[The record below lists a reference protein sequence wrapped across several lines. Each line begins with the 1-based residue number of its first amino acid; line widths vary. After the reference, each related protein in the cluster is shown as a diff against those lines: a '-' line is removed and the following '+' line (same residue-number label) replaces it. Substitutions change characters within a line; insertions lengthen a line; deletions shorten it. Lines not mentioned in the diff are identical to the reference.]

1 MSNIVSNQTYDKLSY
16 SKGKITYHDYVTNKL
31 DNVHNMLF
39 DDALQKYMLANPN
52 LLHGS
57 NEEFYKSEYDK
68 LKTKYRIIDIKREIY
83 FEPSVAKL
91 IPKHNIDD
99 KKLNIDLTQ
108 YWNNDYV
115 VKNIFLDYRVKPIA
129 NNFAEYRFKL
139 AKDIPQQDTTDIKN
153 ACICDAEIIE
163 WDYVRGRAKLRSRVW
178 DTEFYVDYKYTNSE
192 VKESDSLS
200 IDNLFATI
208 LNKNKTK

>member
-1 MSNIVSNQTYDKLSY
+1 MSSIVSNKTYDKLSY

-39 DDALQKYMLANPN
+39 DDALQKYMLENPN
-52 LLHGS
+52 LLQSS
-57 NEEFYKSEYDK
+57 NEEFYKNGYDK
-68 LKTKYRIIDIKREIY
+68 LKEKYRIIDIKREIY

-91 IPKHNIDD
+91 IPKHNIDS
-99 KKLNIDLTQ
+99 KKLNIDLEQ

-129 NNFAEYRFKL
+129 NNLAEYG
-139 AKDIPQQDTTDIKN
+139 DISRQDTMDINN
-153 ACICDAEIIE
+153 ARIYDAEIIE

-178 DTEFYVDYKYTNSE
+178 NIEFYIDYKYINSD

-200 IDNLFATI
+200 IDNTFASLI
-208 LNKNKTK
+208 RKNKTK

>member
-1 MSNIVSNQTYDKLSY
+1 MSNIVSNKTYDKLSY

-39 DDALQKYMLANPN
+39 DDALQKYMLE
-52 LLHGS
+52 HGY
-57 NEEFYKSEYDK
+57 ND
-68 LKTKYRIIDIKREIY
+68 LKQKYRIIDIKREIY

-91 IPKHNIDD
+91 IPKHNIDE
-99 KKLNIDLTQ
+99 KLNIDLTH
-108 YWNNDYV
+108 YWNNDYI

-129 NNFAEYRFKL
+129 NNFAEYRFRL

-200 IDNLFATI
+200 IDNLFASI

>member
-1 MSNIVSNQTYDKLSY
+1 MSNTVSNKTYDKLSY

-39 DDALQKYMLANPN
+39 DDALQKYMLE
-52 LLHGS
+52 HGY
-57 NEEFYKSEYDK
+57 ND
-68 LKTKYRIIDIKREIY
+68 LKQKYRIIDIKREIY

-99 KKLNIDLTQ
+99 KKLNIDLEK
-108 YWNNDYV
+108 YWNNDYI

-129 NNFAEYRFKL
+129 NNLAEYG
-139 AKDIPQQDTTDIKN
+139 DISRQDTMDINN
-153 ACICDAEIIE
+153 ARIYDAEIIE

-178 DTEFYVDYKYTNSE
+178 NIEFYIDYKYINSD
-192 VKESDSLS
+192 VKEAESLS
-200 IDNLFATI
+200 IDNTFASLI
-208 LNKNKTK
+208 RKNKTKE

>member
-1 MSNIVSNQTYDKLSY
+1 MSSIVSNKTYDKLSY

-39 DDALQKYMLANPN
+39 DDALQKYMLDN
-52 LLHGS
+52 LWRYS
-57 NEEFYKSEYDK
+57 KEEFYEHGYND
-68 LKTKYRIIDIKREIY
+68 LKQKYRIIDIKREIY

-91 IPKHNIDD
+91 IPKHNIDE
-99 KKLNIDLTQ
+99 KLNIDLTQ

-129 NNFAEYRFKL
+129 NNLAEYRFRL

-200 IDNLFATI
+200 IDNLFASI

>member
-1 MSNIVSNQTYDKLSY
+1 MSNIVSNKTYDKLSY

-39 DDALQKYMLANPN
+39 DDALQKYMLDK
-52 LLHGS
+52 LWIDS
-57 NEEFYKSEYDK
+57 KEEFYEHGYNE
-68 LKTKYRIIDIKREIY
+68 LKQKYRIIDIKREIY

-99 KKLNIDLTQ
+99 KKLNIDLEQ

-115 VKNIFLDYRVKPIA
+115 VKNIFLDYRVKPIV
-129 NNFAEYRFKL
+129 NNLAEYGDTYR
-139 AKDIPQQDTTDIKN
+139 QDTTNINN
-153 ACICDAEIIE
+153 ARIYDAEIIE

-178 DTEFYVDYKYTNSE
+178 NIDFYIDYKYINSD
-192 VKESDSLS
+192 VKEAESLS
-200 IDNLFATI
+200 IDNTFASLI
-208 LNKNKTK
+208 RKNKTKE

>member
-1 MSNIVSNQTYDKLSY
+1 MSSIVSNKTYDKLSY

-52 LLHGS
+52 LLQSS
-57 NEEFYKSEYDK
+57 NEEFYKSGYDK
-68 LKTKYRIIDIKREIY
+68 LKEKYRIIDIKREIY

-91 IPKHNIDD
+91 IPKHNIDG
-99 KKLNIDLTQ
+99 KKLNIDLEK
-108 YWNNDYV
+108 YWNKDYI

-129 NNFAEYRFKL
+129 NNLAEYGEISR
-139 AKDIPQQDTTDIKN
+139 QDTMYINN
-153 ACICDAEIIE
+153 ARIYDAEIIE

-178 DTEFYVDYKYTNSE
+178 NIEFYIDYKYINSD
-192 VKESDSLS
+192 VKEAESLS
-200 IDNLFATI
+200 IDNTFASLI
-208 LNKNKTK
+208 RKNKTK

>member
-1 MSNIVSNQTYDKLSY
+1 MSSIVSNKTYDKLSY

-39 DDALQKYMLANPN
+39 DDALQKYMLENPN
-52 LLHGS
+52 LLQSS
-57 NEEFYKSEYDK
+57 NEEFYKNGYDK
-68 LKTKYRIIDIKREIY
+68 LKEKYRIIDIKREIY

-91 IPKHNIDD
+91 IPKHNIDS

-129 NNFAEYRFKL
+129 NNLAEYG
-139 AKDIPQQDTTDIKN
+139 DISRQDTMDINN
-153 ACICDAEIIE
+153 ARIYDAEIIE

-200 IDNLFATI
+200 IDNLFASI

>member
-1 MSNIVSNQTYDKLSY
+1 MSNIVSNKTYDKLSY

-39 DDALQKYMLANPN
+39 DDALQKYMLDK
-52 LLHGS
+52 LWIDS
-57 NEEFYKSEYDK
+57 KEEFYEHGYNE
-68 LKTKYRIIDIKREIY
+68 LNQKYRIIDIKREIY

-91 IPKHNIDD
+91 IPKYNIDE
-99 KKLNIDLTQ
+99 KLNIDLTQ
-108 YWNNDYV
+108 YWNNDYI

-129 NNFAEYRFKL
+129 NNFAEYRFRL

-208 LNKNKTK
+208 LNKNKTEQ

>member
-1 MSNIVSNQTYDKLSY
+1 MSSIVSNKTYDKLSY

-39 DDALQKYMLANPN
+39 DDALQKYMLDN
-52 LLHGS
+52 LWIDS
-57 NEEFYKSEYDK
+57 EEEFYEHGYND
-68 LKTKYRIIDIKREIY
+68 LKQKYRIIDIKREIY

-91 IPKHNIDD
+91 IPKHNIDE
-99 KKLNIDLTQ
+99 KLNIDLTQ

-129 NNFAEYRFKL
+129 NNLAEYG
-139 AKDIPQQDTTDIKN
+139 DISRQDTMDINN
-153 ACICDAEIIE
+153 ARIYDAEIIE

-178 DTEFYVDYKYTNSE
+178 NIEFYIDYKYINSD
-192 VKESDSLS
+192 VKEAESLS
-200 IDNLFATI
+200 IDNTFASLI
-208 LNKNKTK
+208 RKNKTKE

>member
-1 MSNIVSNQTYDKLSY
+1 MSSIVSNKTYDKLSY

-39 DDALQKYMLANPN
+39 DDALQKYMLE
-52 LLHGS
+52 HGY
-57 NEEFYKSEYDK
+57 ND
-68 LKTKYRIIDIKREIY
+68 LKQKYRIIDIKREIY

-108 YWNNDYV
+108 YWNNDYI

-129 NNFAEYRFKL
+129 NNFAEYRFRL

-153 ACICDAEIIE
+153 ACIYDAEIVE

-200 IDNLFATI
+200 IDNTFASLI
-208 LNKNKTK
+208 RKNKTK

>member
-39 DDALQKYMLANPN
+39 DDALQKYMLDK
-52 LLHGS
+52 LWIDS
-57 NEEFYKSEYDK
+57 KEEFYEHGYNE
-68 LKTKYRIIDIKREIY
+68 LKQEYRIIDIKREIY

-91 IPKHNIDD
+91 IPKHNIDE
-99 KKLNIDLTQ
+99 KLNIDLEQ
-108 YWNNDYV
+108 YWNNDYI

-153 ACICDAEIIE
+153 ACICDAEIVE

>member
-1 MSNIVSNQTYDKLSY
+1 MSSIVSNKTYDKLSY

-52 LLHGS
+52 LFHSS
-57 NEEFYKSEYDK
+57 NEEFYKSGYDK
-68 LKTKYRIIDIKREIY
+68 LKEKYRIIDIKREIY

-91 IPKHNIDD
+91 IPKHNIDS
-99 KKLNIDLTQ
+99 KKLNIDLEQ

-129 NNFAEYRFKL
+129 NNLAEYG
-139 AKDIPQQDTTDIKN
+139 DISRQDTMDINN
-153 ACICDAEIIE
+153 ARIYDAEIIE

-178 DTEFYVDYKYTNSE
+178 NIEFYIDYKYINSD
-192 VKESDSLS
+192 VKEAESLS
-200 IDNLFATI
+200 IDNTFASLI
-208 LNKNKTK
+208 IKNKTK

>member
-1 MSNIVSNQTYDKLSY
+1 MSNIVSNKTYDKLSY

-39 DDALQKYMLANPN
+39 DDALQKYMLDK
-52 LLHGS
+52 LWIDS
-57 NEEFYKSEYDK
+57 KEEFYEHGYNE
-68 LKTKYRIIDIKREIY
+68 LKQKYRIIDIKREIY

-99 KKLNIDLTQ
+99 KKLNIDLEQ

-129 NNFAEYRFKL
+129 NNLAEYGDTYRQDI
-139 AKDIPQQDTTDIKN
+139 KDITKDINN
-153 ACICDAEIIE
+153 ARIYDAEIIE

-178 DTEFYVDYKYTNSE
+178 NIEFYVDYKYINSD
-192 VKESDSLS
+192 VKEAESLS
-200 IDNLFATI
+200 IDNTFASLI
-208 LNKNKTK
+208 RKNKTKE

>member
-1 MSNIVSNQTYDKLSY
+1 MSNIVSNKTYDKLSY

-39 DDALQKYMLANPN
+39 DDALQKYMLDN
-52 LLHGS
+52 LWRDS
-57 NEEFYKSEYDK
+57 EEEFYEHGYNN
-68 LKTKYRIIDIKREIY
+68 LKQKYRIIDIKREIY

-91 IPKHNIDD
+91 IPKHNIDE
-99 KKLNIDLTQ
+99 KLNIDLEQ

-129 NNFAEYRFKL
+129 NNLAEYG
-139 AKDIPQQDTTDIKN
+139 DISRQDTTDINN
-153 ACICDAEIIE
+153 ARIYDAEIIE

-178 DTEFYVDYKYTNSE
+178 NIEFYIDYKYINSD
-192 VKESDSLS
+192 VKEAESLS
-200 IDNLFATI
+200 IDNTFASLI
-208 LNKNKTK
+208 RKNKTK

>member
-39 DDALQKYMLANPN
+39 DDALQKYMLDN
-52 LLHGS
+52 LWRDS
-57 NEEFYKSEYDK
+57 EEEFYEHGYND
-68 LKTKYRIIDIKREIY
+68 LKQKYRIIDIKREIY

-91 IPKHNIDD
+91 IPKHNIDE
-99 KKLNIDLTQ
+99 KLNIDLTQ
-108 YWNNDYV
+108 YWNNDYI

-129 NNFAEYRFKL
+129 NNLAEYG
-139 AKDIPQQDTTDIKN
+139 DISRQDTMDINN
-153 ACICDAEIIE
+153 ARIYDAEIIE

-178 DTEFYVDYKYTNSE
+178 NIEFYIDYKYINSD
-192 VKESDSLS
+192 VKEAESLS
-200 IDNLFATI
+200 IDNTFASLI
-208 LNKNKTK
+208 RKNKTKE

>member
-1 MSNIVSNQTYDKLSY
+1 MSSIVSNKTYDKLSY

-39 DDALQKYMLANPN
+39 DDALQKYMLE
-52 LLHGS
+52 HGY
-57 NEEFYKSEYDK
+57 ND
-68 LKTKYRIIDIKREIY
+68 LKQKYRIIDIKREIY

-108 YWNNDYV
+108 YWNNDYI

-129 NNFAEYRFKL
+129 NNFAEYRFRL
-139 AKDIPQQDTTDIKN
+139 AKDIPQQDTKDINN
-153 ACICDAEIIE
+153 ARIYDAEIIE

-178 DTEFYVDYKYTNSE
+178 NIEFYVDYKYINSD
-192 VKESDSLS
+192 VKEAESLS
-200 IDNLFATI
+200 IDNTFASLI
-208 LNKNKTK
+208 RKNKTK

>member
-39 DDALQKYMLANPN
+39 DDALQKYMLDN
-52 LLHGS
+52 LWRDS
-57 NEEFYKSEYDK
+57 KEEFYEHGYNE
-68 LKTKYRIIDIKREIY
+68 LKQEYRIIDIKREIY

-99 KKLNIDLTQ
+99 KKLNIDLEQ

-129 NNFAEYRFKL
+129 NNFAEYRFRL

>member
-1 MSNIVSNQTYDKLSY
+1 MSSIVSNKTYDKLSY

-39 DDALQKYMLANPN
+39 DDALQKYMLDN
-52 LLHGS
+52 LWRDS
-57 NEEFYKSEYDK
+57 KEEFYEHGYND
-68 LKTKYRIIDIKREIY
+68 LKQKYRIIDIKREIY

-91 IPKHNIDD
+91 IPKHNIDE
-99 KKLNIDLTQ
+99 KLNIDLTQ

-129 NNFAEYRFKL
+129 NSLAEYG
-139 AKDIPQQDTTDIKN
+139 DISRQDTMDINN
-153 ACICDAEIIE
+153 ARIYDAEIIE

-178 DTEFYVDYKYTNSE
+178 NIEFYIDYKYINSD
-192 VKESDSLS
+192 VKEAESLS
-200 IDNLFATI
+200 IDNTFASLI
-208 LNKNKTK
+208 IKNKTK

>member
-1 MSNIVSNQTYDKLSY
+1 MSSIVSNKTYDKLSY

-39 DDALQKYMLANPN
+39 DDALQKYMLE
-52 LLHGS
+52 HGY
-57 NEEFYKSEYDK
+57 ND
-68 LKTKYRIIDIKREIY
+68 LKQKYRIIDIKREIY

-108 YWNNDYV
+108 YWNNDYI

-129 NNFAEYRFKL
+129 NNLAEYG
-139 AKDIPQQDTTDIKN
+139 DISRQDTMDINN
-153 ACICDAEIIE
+153 ARIYDAEIIE

-178 DTEFYVDYKYTNSE
+178 NIEFYIDYKYINSD
-192 VKESDSLS
+192 VKEAESLS
-200 IDNLFATI
+200 IDNTFASLI
-208 LNKNKTK
+208 RKNKTKE

>member
-1 MSNIVSNQTYDKLSY
+1 MSNIVSNKTYDKLSY

-39 DDALQKYMLANPN
+39 DDALQKYMLE
-52 LLHGS
+52 HGY
-57 NEEFYKSEYDK
+57 ND
-68 LKTKYRIIDIKREIY
+68 LKQKYRIIDIKREIY
-83 FEPSVAKL
+83 FEPSIAKL
-91 IPKHNIDD
+91 IPKHNIDG
-99 KKLNIDLTQ
+99 KKLNIDLEK
-108 YWNNDYV
+108 YWNNDYI

-129 NNFAEYRFKL
+129 NNLAEYGDTYR
-139 AKDIPQQDTTDIKN
+139 QDTRDINN
-153 ACICDAEIIE
+153 ARIYDAEIIE

-178 DTEFYVDYKYTNSE
+178 NIEFYVDYKYINSD
-192 VKESDSLS
+192 VKEAESLS

>member
-1 MSNIVSNQTYDKLSY
+1 MSSIVSNKTYDKLSY

-39 DDALQKYMLANPN
+39 DDALQKYMLE
-52 LLHGS
+52 HGY
-57 NEEFYKSEYDK
+57 ND
-68 LKTKYRIIDIKREIY
+68 LKQKYRIIDIKREIY
-83 FEPSVAKL
+83 FEPSIAKL

-99 KKLNIDLTQ
+99 KKLNIDLEQ
-108 YWNNDYV
+108 YWNNDYI

-129 NNFAEYRFKL
+129 NNLAEYGDTYRQDT
-139 AKDIPQQDTTDIKN
+139 KDINN
-153 ACICDAEIIE
+153 ARIYDAEIIE

-178 DTEFYVDYKYTNSE
+178 NIEFYVDYKYINSD

-200 IDNLFATI
+200 IDNTFASLI
-208 LNKNKTK
+208 RKNKTK

>member
-39 DDALQKYMLANPN
+39 DDALQKYMLKN
-52 LLHGS
+52 LWRDS
-57 NEEFYKSEYDK
+57 KEEFYEHGYNE
-68 LKTKYRIIDIKREIY
+68 LKQEYRIIDIKREIY

-91 IPKHNIDD
+91 IPKHNIDN

-129 NNFAEYRFKL
+129 NNLAEYGDTYR
-139 AKDIPQQDTTDIKN
+139 QDTEDINN
-153 ACICDAEIIE
+153 ARIYDAEIIE

-178 DTEFYVDYKYTNSE
+178 NIEFYIDYKYINSD
-192 VKESDSLS
+192 VKEAESLS
-200 IDNLFATI
+200 IDNTFASLI
-208 LNKNKTK
+208 RKNKTKE

>member
-1 MSNIVSNQTYDKLSY
+1 MSSIVSNKTYDKLSY

-39 DDALQKYMLANPN
+39 DDALQKYMLE
-52 LLHGS
+52 HGY
-57 NEEFYKSEYDK
+57 ND
-68 LKTKYRIIDIKREIY
+68 LKQKYRIIDIKREIY

-99 KKLNIDLTQ
+99 KKLNIDLEQ
-108 YWNNDYV
+108 YWNNDYI

-129 NNFAEYRFKL
+129 NNLAEYRFRL

-178 DTEFYVDYKYTNSE
+178 DTEFYVDYKYINSD

-200 IDNLFATI
+200 IDNTFASLI
-208 LNKNKTK
+208 RKNKTK

>member
-1 MSNIVSNQTYDKLSY
+1 MSNIVSNKTYDKLSY

-39 DDALQKYMLANPN
+39 DDALQKYMLDK
-52 LLHGS
+52 LWIDS
-57 NEEFYKSEYDK
+57 KEEFYEHGYNE
-68 LKTKYRIIDIKREIY
+68 LKQKYRIIDIKREIY

-91 IPKHNIDD
+91 IPKHNIDE
-99 KKLNIDLTQ
+99 KLNIDLTQ

-129 NNFAEYRFKL
+129 NNFAEYRFRL

-200 IDNLFATI
+200 IDNLFASI

>member
-1 MSNIVSNQTYDKLSY
+1 MSNIVSNKTYDKLSY

-39 DDALQKYMLANPN
+39 DDALQKYMLDK
-52 LLHGS
+52 LWIDS
-57 NEEFYKSEYDK
+57 KEEFYEHGYNE
-68 LKTKYRIIDIKREIY
+68 LKQKYRIIDIKREIY

-99 KKLNIDLTQ
+99 KKLNIDLEQ

-115 VKNIFLDYRVKPIA
+115 VKNIFLDYRIKPIA
-129 NNFAEYRFKL
+129 NNLAEYGDTYRQDI
-139 AKDIPQQDTTDIKN
+139 KDITKDINN
-153 ACICDAEIIE
+153 ARIYDAEIIE

-178 DTEFYVDYKYTNSE
+178 NIDFYIDYKYINSD
-192 VKESDSLS
+192 VKEAESLS
-200 IDNLFATI
+200 IDNTFASLI
-208 LNKNKTK
+208 RKNKTKE

>member
-1 MSNIVSNQTYDKLSY
+1 MSNIVSNKTYDKLSY

-39 DDALQKYMLANPN
+39 DDALQKYMLE
-52 LLHGS
+52 HGY
-57 NEEFYKSEYDK
+57 ND
-68 LKTKYRIIDIKREIY
+68 LKQKYRIIDIKREIY
-83 FEPSVAKL
+83 FEPSIAKL

-99 KKLNIDLTQ
+99 KKLNIDLEK
-108 YWNNDYV
+108 YWNNDYI

-129 NNFAEYRFKL
+129 NNLAEYGDTYR
-139 AKDIPQQDTTDIKN
+139 QDTRDINN
-153 ACICDAEIIE
+153 ARIYDAEIIE

-178 DTEFYVDYKYTNSE
+178 NIEFYVDYKYINSD

-200 IDNLFATI
+200 IDNLFASI

>member
-1 MSNIVSNQTYDKLSY
+1 MSNIVSNKTYDKLSY

-39 DDALQKYMLANPN
+39 DDALQKYMLDK
-52 LLHGS
+52 LWIDS
-57 NEEFYKSEYDK
+57 KEEFYEHGYNE
-68 LKTKYRIIDIKREIY
+68 LKQKQRIIDIKREIY

-91 IPKHNIDD
+91 IPKHNIDN
-99 KKLNIDLTQ
+99 KKLNIDLEQ
-108 YWNNDYV
+108 YWNNDYI

-153 ACICDAEIIE
+153 ACIRDAEIVE

-200 IDNLFATI
+200 IDNLFASI

>member
-1 MSNIVSNQTYDKLSY
+1 MSNIVSNKTYDKLSY

-39 DDALQKYMLANPN
+39 DDALQKYMLE
-52 LLHGS
+52 HGY
-57 NEEFYKSEYDK
+57 ND
-68 LKTKYRIIDIKREIY
+68 LKQKYRIIDIKREIY

-99 KKLNIDLTQ
+99 KKLNIDLEQ
-108 YWNNDYV
+108 YWNNDYI

-129 NNFAEYRFKL
+129 NNLAEYGDTYR
-139 AKDIPQQDTTDIKN
+139 QDTEDINN
-153 ACICDAEIIE
+153 ACIYDAEIIE

-178 DTEFYVDYKYTNSE
+178 NIEFYIDYKYINSD
-192 VKESDSLS
+192 VKEAESLS
-200 IDNLFATI
+200 IDNTFASLI
-208 LNKNKTK
+208 RKNKTKE

>member
-1 MSNIVSNQTYDKLSY
+1 MSNIVSNKTYDKLSY

-39 DDALQKYMLANPN
+39 DDALQKYMLE
-52 LLHGS
+52 HGY
-57 NEEFYKSEYDK
+57 ND
-68 LKTKYRIIDIKREIY
+68 LKQEYRIIDIKREIY
-83 FEPSVAKL
+83 FEPSIAKL
-91 IPKHNIDD
+91 IPKHNIDG

-108 YWNNDYV
+108 YWNNDYI

-129 NNFAEYRFKL
+129 NNFAEYRFRL

-178 DTEFYVDYKYTNSE
+178 DTEFYVDYKYTNSG

-200 IDNLFATI
+200 IDNLFASI